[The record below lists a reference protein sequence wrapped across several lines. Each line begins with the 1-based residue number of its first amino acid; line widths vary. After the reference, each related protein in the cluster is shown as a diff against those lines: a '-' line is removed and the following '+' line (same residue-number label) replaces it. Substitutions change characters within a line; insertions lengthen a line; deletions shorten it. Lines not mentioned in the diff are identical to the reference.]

1 MSELSRAKRKLRG
14 ALNKSVWFNDKND
27 LITAMMNA
35 LTYEHV
41 AAIDAAIDQD
51 DVIVPNTDEEAK
63 SKLELTAEDVEAI
76 KGDQVLGALV
86 YHPILHQLRS
96 DAYAALRDQKAK
108 EQEEKAKAL
117 FAKKLE
123 EEELARRAV
132 WSLEELSVLAKVR
145 FV

>member
-1 MSELSRAKRKLRG
+1 
-14 ALNKSVWFNDKND
+14 
-27 LITAMMNA
+27 MNA